1 MKVKKIVLA
10 SVATLFVTLNLA
22 AFDAASAAKDV
33 YTKAKGNKTEKQ
45 WTRYFKNPK
54 WQKKLGIDSLSDADR
69 AALLEYLNK
78 RSADKDQATVPQ

>member
-1 MKVKKIVLA
+1 MKKVLFTLVTTVFV
-10 SVATLFVTLNLA
+10 SVNLL
-22 AFDAASAAKDV
+22 AFDAATAAKDV

-54 WQKKLGIDSLSDADR
+54 WQKRLGIDSLSDADR